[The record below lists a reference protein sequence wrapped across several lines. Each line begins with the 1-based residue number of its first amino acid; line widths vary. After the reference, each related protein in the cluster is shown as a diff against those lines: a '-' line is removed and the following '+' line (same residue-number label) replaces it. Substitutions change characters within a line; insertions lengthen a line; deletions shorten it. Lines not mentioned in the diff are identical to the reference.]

1 MSKNN
6 LQESEA
12 VQPVEVAP
20 EAEVVK
26 PAKKPNVVEIRP
38 LHVIQPVEF
47 FQTVNSTAVAYEEP
61 VAEPV
66 VEEAPVEEA
75 PKANKKL
82 RRSQGIWSVIAVVAL
97 VAVFVL
103 FLGNV
108 IKPFSVALKNPVG
121 TWFIDGTVPG
131 AEVYLFLVGYA
142 VAALALSV
150 LIRFIAGCFK
160 KPTCGGCEFVKF
172 CWTTIFVTIAA
183 FFVFALLGV
192 KPFPS
197 ILEGLLEAFG
207 GADSV
212 RHQFG
217 IMVFGVCIALVVL
230 VVIITI
236 AHKAKDKKRTR

>member
-1 MSKNN
+1 MSKNK
-6 LQESEA
+6 LQAPEV
-12 VQPVEVAP
+12 VQPAEVAP

-26 PAKKPNVVEIRP
+26 PARKPNVVEIRP

-66 VEEAPVEEA
+66 VEEAPVVEA

-82 RRSQGIWSVIAVVAL
+82 RRSQGVWSVIAVLAI
-97 VAVFVL
+97 VAVFAL
-103 FLGNV
+103 FFGNV
-108 IKPFSVALKNPVG
+108 IKPFSAALKNSVG
-121 TWFIDGTVPG
+121 SWFIDGKVPG
-131 AEVYLFLVGYA
+131 AEVYLFLGGYA

-192 KPFPS
+192 SPFGS
-197 ILEGLLEAFG
+197 ILDGLLEAFG
-207 GADSV
+207 GANSP

-217 IMVFGVCIALVVL
+217 IMVFGVCIVLLLLVV
-230 VVIITI
+230 VITI
-236 AHKAKDKKRTR
+236 AHKAKDKRRAK